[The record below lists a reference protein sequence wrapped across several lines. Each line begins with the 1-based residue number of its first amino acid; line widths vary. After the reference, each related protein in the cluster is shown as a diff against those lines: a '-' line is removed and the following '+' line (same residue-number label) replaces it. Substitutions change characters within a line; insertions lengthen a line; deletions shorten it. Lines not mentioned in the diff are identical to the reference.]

1 MNSEVRIER
10 VASED
15 VPTLW
20 RLVRELAEFE
30 HLAHEMVATEDS
42 LYAALFGPAAN
53 VEAVMVR
60 HGPEAAGFA
69 LWFHNFSTFAGRRGL
84 YLEDLYVRP
93 EFRGRGFGRRLL
105 AYLAAIAVE
114 RGCARLEW
122 AVLDW
127 NTPSIEFYKAHGA
140 EFMDE
145 WRRCRVTGDALA
157 RLGGKWESSSR

>member
-1 MNSEVRIER
+1 MDSEVRIER
-10 VASED
+10 IAPED

-20 RLVRELAEFE
+20 RLVRELADFE

-53 VEAVMVR
+53 VEAVMMR
-60 HGPEAAGFA
+60 DGPEAAGFA

-105 AYLAAIAVE
+105 AHLAAIAVE

-127 NTPSIEFYKAHGA
+127 NRRAIDFYRAMGA
-140 EFMDE
+140 VPLEE
-145 WRRCRVTGDALA
+145 WTVFRLSGPALRSLA
-157 RLGGKWESSSR
+157 ESP

>member
-10 VASED
+10 VAPED

-53 VEAVMVR
+53 VEAVMAR
-60 HGPEAAGFA
+60 HGPDAAGFA

-105 AYLAAIAVE
+105 AHLAAIAVE

-127 NTPSIEFYKAHGA
+127 NRRAIDFYRAMGA
-140 EFMDE
+140 VPLEE
-145 WRRCRVTGDALA
+145 WTVFRLSGPALRSLA
-157 RLGGKWESSSR
+157 ESP

>member
-1 MNSEVRIER
+1 MTADVRIEPVMPPD
-10 VASED
+10 VA
-15 VPTLW
+15 TLW

-30 HLAHEMVATEDS
+30 HLAHEMVATQES
-42 LYAALFGPAAN
+42 LFAGLFGTAAN
-53 VEAVMVR
+53 VEAVLIR
-60 HGPEAAGFA
+60 DGTEPAGFA

-105 AYLAAIAVE
+105 THLAAVAVD

-127 NTPSIEFYKAHGA
+127 NRRAVDFYQAMGA
-140 EFMDE
+140 VPMNE
-145 WRRCRVTGDALA
+145 WTVFRLSGDALQ
-157 RLGGKWESSSR
+157 RLAGRT